1 MNIEVRDKQSG
12 RLIPEAYVR
21 VDKILDKGR
30 GEATTLVFEGRA
42 IDGTI
47 HIPEGRTVG
56 IWIFMETYETR
67 IKRHK
72 ITANASGYQTDS
84 TETQHFQ
91 SGPAFM
97 GETKPKNQV
106 LRLERSEQ
114 GVAPNP

>member
-30 GEATTLVFEGRA
+30 GEATTLVLEGRA

-47 HIPEGRTVG
+47 HIPEGKTVG
-56 IWIFMETYETR
+56 MWLFMETYETR

-72 ITANASGYQTDS
+72 ITANASGYQADS
-84 TETQHFQ
+84 TDTQHFQ
-91 SGPAFM
+91 SGPAFL
-97 GETKPKNQV
+97 GEAKPKNPV
-106 LRLERSEQ
+106 LRLERSKQ
-114 GVAPNP
+114 VAAPNR